1 MNDNEYEA
9 YLMRIDYLATHT
21 DAIDNTNQD
30 DSDLS

>member
-21 DAIDNTNQD
+21 NDTDNTNQD
-30 DSDLS
+30 ESE